1 MSEPKHPGWSDKS
14 ISIWRR
20 QRLIQNGSM
29 LSVFHLGKCVTVYSP
44 FIMVWNALDGG
55 VGSHCMKKRDMFECF
70 CVQWMG
76 LKSVGG
82 FGEYTVT

>member
-1 MSEPKHPGWSDKS
+1 
-14 ISIWRR
+14 
-20 QRLIQNGSM
+20 
-29 LSVFHLGKCVTVYSP
+29 
-44 FIMVWNALDGG
+44 MVWNALDGG
-55 VGSHCMKKRDMFECF
+55 VGSHCMKKGDMFECF